1 MTIIEATP
9 TSTLA
14 GPEAFRAAHATPR
27 HDLSTEPWIPVVR
40 LDGAR
45 DDIGLAELFA
55 EAHTIADLGEPD
67 PLVRAAM
74 RRYLTALTARLVLLD
89 GTPDKAS
96 WMRRLTA
103 LSGFTHDEVAALML
117 DQAAHLWLYHPDTP
131 FLQDSRLAS
140 PGIPFNKNWET
151 SSDELETPL
160 PGATSRAWAFKAG
173 DPGVDAGL
181 TWQRAARVLVARW
194 YYGLLGNGGGGDMG
208 GAFPNG
214 TADAPLTHAF
224 RVDPTGL
231 FGTLLRNLAASV
243 VALSASPTRGLAWA
257 DAHRPSPGGDGL
269 YLYSSTATAC
279 LLGPAEAGQVIRRV
293 LRGNVDD
300 PPGSKETRKDAKLA
314 AREADPHRIRRSPDA
329 KGKSRSDV
337 RVSAGEPPLRRLH
350 VLRRGM
356 IESDSGAS
364 HGVVREADL
373 WLSGAERRW
382 NEGVELTLANLAG
395 SATSPQ
401 WAASATVSVPS
412 AYLDPEWERSTDLT
426 AMIDVGFGDRGVY
439 PTLRLA
445 IGRVFRGQEDP
456 KKSVVGAALAARAHQ
471 LWLVE
476 ADSIIAA
483 GLVGDLTVDEAE
495 TGLWRT
501 GRDAVREVL
510 APYSSTSRYAGRV
523 VQAIAAVRSP
533 R

>member
-1 MTIIEATP
+1 
-9 TSTLA
+9 
-14 GPEAFRAAHATPR
+14 
-27 HDLSTEPWIPVVR
+27 
-40 LDGAR
+40 
-45 DDIGLAELFA
+45 
-55 EAHTIADLGEPD
+55 
-67 PLVRAAM
+67 
-74 RRYLTALTARLVLLD
+74 
-89 GTPDKAS
+89 
-96 WMRRLTA
+96 
-103 LSGFTHDEVAALML
+103 
-117 DQAAHLWLYHPDTP
+117 
-131 FLQDSRLAS
+131 
-140 PGIPFNKNWET
+140 
-151 SSDELETPL
+151 
-160 PGATSRAWAFKAG
+160 
-173 DPGVDAGL
+173 
-181 TWQRAARVLVARW
+181 
-194 YYGLLGNGGGGDMG
+194 
-208 GAFPNG
+208 
-214 TADAPLTHAF
+214 
-224 RVDPTGL
+224 
-231 FGTLLRNLAASV
+231 
-243 VALSASPTRGLAWA
+243 
-257 DAHRPSPGGDGL
+257 
-269 YLYSSTATAC
+269 
-279 LLGPAEAGQVIRRV
+279 
-293 LRGNVDD
+293 
-300 PPGSKETRKDAKLA
+300 
-314 AREADPHRIRRSPDA
+314 
-329 KGKSRSDV
+329 
-337 RVSAGEPPLRRLH
+337 
-350 VLRRGM
+350 M